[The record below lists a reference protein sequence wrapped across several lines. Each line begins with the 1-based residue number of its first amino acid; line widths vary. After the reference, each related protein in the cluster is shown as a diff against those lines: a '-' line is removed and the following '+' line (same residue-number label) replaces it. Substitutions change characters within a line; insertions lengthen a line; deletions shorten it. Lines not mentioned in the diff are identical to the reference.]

1 MSRLKHLLNAADSPD
16 DTSPFVIAEM
26 SGNHNGSLDQALA
39 IVDAAAAAGADA
51 VKLQT
56 YTADTMTLE
65 INEGDFVI
73 NDPKSLWNGRSLYG
87 LYQEAHTP
95 WDWHAPI
102 MERAREKGILCF
114 SSPFDESA
122 VELLERLGAP
132 CYKVASFECIDLP
145 LIRTIASTGKPVIIS
160 TGMATIQEIAEA
172 VDTARSGGASHV
184 VVLKCTSN
192 YPAPPEHSNLLT
204 IPHMAKLFDCEVGL
218 SDHTMGIGVAVAAS
232 ALGASVIEKHVTLDR
247 SDGGVDSA
255 FSAEPDELAA
265 LVKETARARQALGE
279 IRYGPTDVERNAR
292 RRRRSLYIAADLEP
306 GDVLTPENLR
316 RVRPGGGLAPKHYE
330 VLLGRRVSKA
340 VKAGTP
346 MSWDLLG

>member
-1 MSRLKHLLNAADSPD
+1 MAARKGAARLLRNLARRRTAARGEPVMSQLKHLLNAAVSPD

-95 WDWHAPI
+95 WDWHVPI

-145 LIRTIASTGKPVIIS
+145 LIRRIA
-160 TGMATIQEIAEA
+160 
-172 VDTARSGGASHV
+172 
-184 VVLKCTSN
+184 
-192 YPAPPEHSNLLT
+192 
-204 IPHMAKLFDCEVGL
+204 
-218 SDHTMGIGVAVAAS
+218 
-232 ALGASVIEKHVTLDR
+232 
-247 SDGGVDSA
+247 
-255 FSAEPDELAA
+255 
-265 LVKETARARQALGE
+265 
-279 IRYGPTDVERNAR
+279 
-292 RRRRSLYIAADLEP
+292 
-306 GDVLTPENLR
+306 
-316 RVRPGGGLAPKHYE
+316 
-330 VLLGRRVSKA
+330 
-340 VKAGTP
+340 
-346 MSWDLLG
+346 